1 MLLPFFQW
9 CQDSALGVMIRE
21 SVWMFPIIEAVH
33 LLALALIGG
42 AVLIVD
48 MRLAGLALREQP
60 TAIIARDAEPW
71 LIGSLVVM
79 IITGVLL
86 FVSEALKC
94 YYSPPFWLK
103 MLFLSLAITFT
114 FTLRRRVA
122 RAADA
127 FAAPWRSKAVAVV
140 SVLLWSGVGLMGRGI
155 GFY

>member
-1 MLLPFFQW
+1 MLFPFFQW
-9 CQDSALGVMIRE
+9 CQDSSLGVTIRE

-33 LLALALIGG
+33 LLGLALIGG

-48 MRLAGLALREQP
+48 LRLAGLVLQRQP
-60 TAIIARDAEPW
+60 ASTVASDAEPW
-71 LIGSLVVM
+71 LIGSLTMMLV
-79 IITGVLL
+79 TGVLL
-86 FVSEALKC
+86 FTSEALKC

-103 MLFLSLAITFT
+103 MLFLALAITFT

-122 RAADA
+122 AAADA
-127 FAAPWRSKAVAVV
+127 RMSPWLSRTVAIV

>member
-60 TAIIARDAEPW
+60 AATIARDAEPW
-71 LIGSLVVM
+71 LIGSLAVM
-79 IITGVLL
+79 IISGVLL

-103 MLFLSLAITFT
+103 MLFLSLAVTFT

-122 RAADA
+122 TAADS
-127 FAAPWRSKAVAVV
+127 FAGPWRRKAVAIV

>member
-9 CQDSALGVMIRE
+9 CQDSSLGVMIRE

-48 MRLAGLALREQP
+48 MRLAGLALRRQP
-60 TAIIARDAEPW
+60 VAMVARDAEPW

-103 MLFLSLAITFT
+103 MSFLALAIVFT

-122 RAADA
+122 
-127 FAAPWRSKAVAVV
+127 FAGDTLVAPWRMKTVAAL

>member
-48 MRLAGLALREQP
+48 MRLAGLVLREQP
-60 TAIIARDAEPW
+60 AATIARDAEPW

-79 IITGVLL
+79 ILTGVLL

-122 RAADA
+122 TAGDL
-127 FAAPWRSKAVAVV
+127 FVVSWRPKAVAVV

>member
-1 MLLPFFQW
+1 MLLSFFQW
-9 CQDSALGVMIRE
+9 CQDSSLGVMIRE

-33 LLALALIGG
+33 LLGLALIGG

-48 MRLAGLALREQP
+48 LRLAGLVLTRQRVSSVAS
-60 TAIIARDAEPW
+60 DAEPW
-71 LIGSLVVM
+71 LIGSLAVM
-79 IITGVLL
+79 LITGVLL
-86 FVSEALKC
+86 FTSEALKC

-103 MLFLSLAITFT
+103 MFSLSLAIAFT

-122 RAADA
+122 AADDA
-127 FAAPWRSKAVAVV
+127 CFSPWHRSAVAIG

>member
-9 CQDSALGVMIRE
+9 CQDSSLGAMIRE

-48 MRLAGLALREQP
+48 MRLAGLALRRQP
-60 TAIIARDAEPW
+60 AAMVARDAEPW

-103 MLFLSLAITFT
+103 MSFLALAIAFT
-114 FTLRRRVA
+114 FTLRRKV
-122 RAADA
+122 A
-127 FAAPWRSKAVAVV
+127 FAGDTLVAPWRMKTVAAL